1 MFYTFAMLSI
11 LQMRILFFIFV
22 VNEIFPHFLK
32 RIYWF
37 HFLPLI
43 LTCNSDKKKS
53 IFYSRRKNDFF
64 FCSKKRTYNIKITC
78 SKQQSDINNG
88 KLKFVSSDF
97 YIQWDCTVDV
107 LWLRNVQHN
116 QNRLHWTKYVTW
128 IFEAFQSFKWN
139 EHRSNKS
146 TIYFSLEI
154 AIERI
159 VSFF

>member
-1 MFYTFAMLSI
+1 MENWN
-11 LQMRILFFIFV
+11 LFLLAFIFNV
-22 VNEIFPHFLK
+22 L
-32 RIYWF
+32 
-37 HFLPLI
+37 
-43 LTCNSDKKKS
+43 
-53 IFYSRRKNDFF
+53 
-64 FCSKKRTYNIKITC
+64 
-78 SKQQSDINNG
+78 
-88 KLKFVSSDF
+88 
-97 YIQWDCTVDV
+97 DCAVDV